1 MPPSCEHTQLTP
13 AEAQMLLGRTCRLA
27 GTCCS
32 RGSAWPQGQPCSMQH
47 RPLQPVPYQGCLS
60 KRNPCSN
67 YLGGGP
73 RVALLSRPCSIICL
87 LHCAVAVQRTATGTC
102 SPKFC
107 CGGDGLAGAVTCSAF
122 CSKFGPK
129 ADCLS
134 MWLRTALCRFP
145 TAASEHTN
153 IKGMR
158 DRPVLPPQRQ
168 LRHSILKPPQVE
180 PGWSGLCPYLS
191 AGLPGRWPFACQR
204 GVHTGLCCGCQC
216 APGLGRPE

>member
-1 MPPSCEHTQLTP
+1 
-13 AEAQMLLGRTCRLA
+13 
-27 GTCCS
+27 
-32 RGSAWPQGQPCSMQH
+32 MQH
-47 RPLQPVPYQGCLS
+47 ATSATSASALS
-60 KRNPCSN
+60 GLPQQEEPMQQLSWRGPT
-67 YLGGGP
+67 GGAAQAAMQHHMP
-73 RVALLSRPCSIICL
+73 SSLS
-87 LHCAVAVQRTATGTC
+87 VAVQRTATRTC

-107 CGGDGLAGAVTCSAF
+107 CWGDGLAGAVTCSAF

-168 LRHSILKPPQVE
+168 LRQSIPKPPQVE